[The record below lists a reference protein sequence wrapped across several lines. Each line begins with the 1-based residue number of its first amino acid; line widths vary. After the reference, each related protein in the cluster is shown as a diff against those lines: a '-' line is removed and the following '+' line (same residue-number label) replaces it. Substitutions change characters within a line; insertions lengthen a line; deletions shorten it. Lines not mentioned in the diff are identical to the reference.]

1 MSVAAVPQHGKLEQH
16 TLQAVLRALLGER
29 RDGCLT
35 VSRGATTRRLY
46 LRGGMIT
53 YGSST
58 ERKDRL
64 GEILVAQGK
73 LSKADHKKYW
83 EQSQAG
89 NQLLGITLVVNGR
102 ITPSDLYQGVTAQV
116 VTILD
121 RLQKWRKGD
130 FEFEEGREPAAGTV
144 LLRIPLALYLRTD
157 TEKKPAAKNPA
168 VKKPAV
174 KKAGVR
180 KAATTAAAAKKKGA
194 AVAPQPAA
202 PGPSADQPGS
212 AVETAAEAAVGTL
225 GETAAGEESDAAA
238 ALEVACIGEVSFL
251 VQELRKRL
259 GQDPFALLGVPPD
272 ADRSVVHT
280 AYHRIA
286 KVLHPDR
293 LPKGCTPD
301 LVHESEEVYR
311 EVTAASQAAEEQFR
325 RNAAAPGAAAGAAA
339 GAQRVRPTQSD
350 DEQSRRFFV
359 QGREWIA
366 KRNYWQAADALRQA
380 VRLKPAEAICRQYLG
395 LALIQTKRLHEA
407 EEHLLE
413 ATRLEP
419 NNPAH
424 FVNLGRVYRSG
435 RLYKKAREAFD
446 RALRLDPRN
455 EHARDELGDLPEERV
470 SRKTESGSLLKK
482 LFGKG

>member
-1 MSVAAVPQHGKLEQH
+1 MSVSMVPLRGNLSKHSLPV
-16 TLQAVLRALLGER
+16 VLRALLDER

-35 VSRGATTRRLY
+35 VSRGAIARRLY

-53 YGSST
+53 SGSSS
-58 ERKDRL
+58 ERQDRL

-73 LSKADHKKYW
+73 LSKADLKKYW
-83 EQSQAG
+83 QKSQAG
-89 NQLLGITLVVNGR
+89 NQLLGITLVVNDC

-121 RLQKWRKGD
+121 RLQKWRTGD
-130 FEFEEGREPAAGTV
+130 FEFEEGRDPAVGTV

-157 TEKKPAAKNPA
+157 PEKKPAAKKLA
-168 VKKPAV
+168 VKKPAE
-174 KKAGVR
+174 KKPTTR
-180 KAATTAAAAKKKGA
+180 TAAKRKGVA
-194 AVAPQPAA
+194 TVPPPAVPDPV
-202 PGPSADQPGS
+202 ADQPCPSGV
-212 AVETAAEAAVGTL
+212 AGGADVIL
-225 GETAAGEESDAAA
+225 GETAAEEAINAAA
-238 ALEVACIGEVSFL
+238 AHEIAAIGEVSFM

-259 GQDPFALLGVPPD
+259 GQDPFALLGVPPE
-272 ADRSVVHT
+272 AERSFVHA

-301 LVHESEEVYR
+301 LVLEAEEVYR
-311 EVTAASQAAEEQFR
+311 EVTAASQAAEEHLR
-325 RNAAAPGAAAGAAA
+325 RKADAPPSAAM
-339 GAQRVRPTQSD
+339 GAQRARPAPSD
-350 DEQSRRFFV
+350 DDQSRRFFA
-359 QGREWIA
+359 QGREWIS

-395 LALIQTKRLHEA
+395 LALMQTKRLHEA

-424 FVNLGRVYRSG
+424 FVNLGRVYRG
-435 RLYKKAREAFD
+435 GKLYKKAREAFD

-455 EHARDELGDLPEERV
+455 EHAQDELSDLPEERAG
-470 SRKTESGSLLKK
+470 RKTESGGLLKM